1 MSNNG
6 KWLRTSLFWLLI
18 TLVVVVIA
26 VFIFHS
32 PSDTQSV
39 NVSTILNDIKA
50 DVAKNQQDTLSVATG
65 TITLTRG
72 KAPNAPRESATIN
85 DSFDITKVLKD
96 NGIDYSDSH
105 VLILQYETP
114 SAFWGWL
121 GALGG
126 LLPFL
131 LLAGLLLFMMRQ
143 AQ

>member
-1 MSNNG
+1 MANNG
-6 KWLRTSLFWLLI
+6 KWLRTGLFWLLI

-50 DVAKNQQDTLSVATG
+50 DIAKNQQDTLSVATG

-72 KAPNAPRESATIN
+72 KAPNASRESATIN

-96 NGIDYSDSH
+96 KDRKS
-105 VLILQYETP
+105 VV
-114 SAFWGWL
+114 
-121 GALGG
+121 
-126 LLPFL
+126 
-131 LLAGLLLFMMRQ
+131 
-143 AQ
+143 